1 MKWREILLVLL
12 VSGFLAGLIVPS
24 CVAAAG
30 TMPVVRSI
38 NGPTSRDI
46 VSAGEGGTHRIW
58 VVAEGGNPPYTY
70 TWLKQIRK
78 SSSSVVQD
86 GVAYW
91 PTEGKVLSS
100 GPSSSIA
107 LSMRDLDTDGLGNG
121 RISVIVTDSSGR
133 RALWVGRT
141 DVNDY
146 FVWGIELWE
155 EDYRITDDYERAVAS
170 VHVYTLPSTFPYT
183 LPASSTPAQPGR
195 TSPGTLIP
203 VKSCYDEGTRC
214 YGGPDC
220 INGICVDP
228 CQGSSSPFCQCDCIV
243 TPPEPEIPWVV
254 IVGGLAAVAA
264 AAAIIAK
271 AVKGKPEQKGPK
283 KKAQPSPIRY
293 ILQLSTN
300 KVRIMPGNPVGVTI
314 TAWKVVGDSPPVP
327 APEASIEF
335 LPPHDMPELQITPI
349 RGSGSLESMFSVRKE
364 TGEAAAKGPRTAKVT
379 VTAAADKT
387 STRAEIE
394 VELTGVYSI
403 EFY

>member
-1 MKWREILLVLL
+1 MEWREIFLALL
-12 VSGFLAGLIVPS
+12 VSAFLAGLIVPT
-24 CVAAAG
+24 CVAAAN

-58 VVAEGGNPPYTY
+58 VVAEGGNPPYSY
-70 TWLKQIRK
+70 TWLTQITT

-91 PTEGKVLSS
+91 PTVGKVLSS
-100 GPSSSIA
+100 GPSSSIT
-107 LSMRDLDTDGLGNG
+107 LSMQDLDTDGRGNG
-121 RISVIVTDSSGR
+121 WISVIVTDSSGR
-133 RALWVGRT
+133 RALWGDRT
-141 DVNDY
+141 GIHDY

-155 EDYRITDDYERAVAS
+155 ENYSITDEFERAVAAI
-170 VHVYTLPSTFPYT
+170 HVYTVPSSFPYS
-183 LPASSTPAQPGR
+183 LPASSTPTQPGR
-195 TSPGTLIP
+195 TSPGTL
-203 VKSCYDEGTRC
+203 VKVNSCNEAGARC
-214 YGGPDC
+214 YGGADC
-220 INGICVDP
+220 IAGTCVDP
-228 CQGSSSPFCQCDCIV
+228 CLGSSSQFCKCDCLV
-243 TPPEPEIPWVV
+243 TPPEPELPWIV

-271 AVKGKPEQKGPK
+271 SVKGKPEQKGPK

-293 ILQLSTN
+293 ILQLNTN

-349 RGSGSLESMFSVRKE
+349 RGFGSLESIFSVRKG
-364 TGEAAAKGPRTAKVT
+364 TGEAAVKGPRTAKVT
-379 VTAAADKT
+379 VSAAADKT

>member
-1 MKWREILLVLL
+1 
-12 VSGFLAGLIVPS
+12 
-24 CVAAAG
+24 
-30 TMPVVRSI
+30 
-38 NGPTSRDI
+38 
-46 VSAGEGGTHRIW
+46 
-58 VVAEGGNPPYTY
+58 
-70 TWLKQIRK
+70 
-78 SSSSVVQD
+78 
-86 GVAYW
+86 
-91 PTEGKVLSS
+91 
-100 GPSSSIA
+100 
-107 LSMRDLDTDGLGNG
+107 LGNG